1 MIWYADDDIIIEFDK
16 KPKVFMRYVYPEMSK
31 DEIEAVVKYPFIN
44 NTSLYVNIHDKRKDV
59 VYSFM
64 IEKGY
69 SWNGADIPRF
79 IWSILGLSQ
88 QDNRVLLASLLHD
101 YCCEHRTII
110 NNDRKLSS
118 LILKGLLIEAYV
130 PKWKASLMSTT
141 VDIFQLLFCNW

>member
-1 MIWYADDDIIIEFDK
+1 MIWYADNDIIIEFDK

-69 SWNGADIPRF
+69 SWNGADIP
-79 IWSILGLSQ
+79 
-88 QDNRVLLASLLHD
+88 LLLWRIIGSKTQPEFLIASLVHD
-101 YCCEHRTII
+101 VLCERRELI
-110 NNDRKLSS
+110 NRDRKLSS
-118 LILKGLLIEAYV
+118 LVFRGLLIEAGV
-130 PKWKASLMSTT
+130 SKFKANLMMFF
-141 VDIFQLLFCNW
+141 VDIYQRFCHW